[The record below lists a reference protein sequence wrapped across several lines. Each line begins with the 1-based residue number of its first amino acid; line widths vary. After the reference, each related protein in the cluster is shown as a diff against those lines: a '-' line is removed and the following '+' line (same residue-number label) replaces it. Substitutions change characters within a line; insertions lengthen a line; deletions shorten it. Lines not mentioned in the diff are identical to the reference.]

1 MVGQIM
7 KGHHLYYSFFDFFC
21 YFIWQKVNHSEGF
34 NLILCFMLN
43 LIKCVCRVAE
53 VAHDGAYYK
62 DLINKN
68 VNARR
73 HLR

>member
-1 MVGQIM
+1 MFV
-7 KGHHLYYSFFDFFC
+7 
-21 YFIWQKVNHSEGF
+21 
-34 NLILCFMLN
+34 LN

-53 VAHDGAYYK
+53 VAYDGAYYK

-73 HLR
+73 HWR